1 MKTDLTAPH
10 FTDPEAARE
19 YLEKQVWAVGVIC
32 PHCGLVDGHYKLE
45 GKSTRPGLWKCNGC
59 RQPFTVTVGSVFERS
74 KIPLNKWLLAVHL
87 MAASKKGIS
96 AHQLHRMLG
105 VTYKTAWFMA
115 HRIREAMAVAPT
127 GKLGSDGGPVE
138 ADETFWGNNKKR
150 GDKKGRGYAHKMKVL
165 SLVERNGKKRSFH
178 VASVSAKT
186 LRPILKAQISEKAR
200 LMTDELSSYTL
211 VGREFKEHGVVNHG
225 AHEYSRGDITTNT
238 VESSFA
244 LLKRGLVGTFHKVS
258 EAHLQRYATE
268 FDFRWNNRKTD
279 DNQRAAILASQI
291 GGKRLTYRR
300 VNSQATA

>member
-1 MKTDLTAPH
+1 MKTDLTAPQ

-19 YLEKQVWAVGVIC
+19 YLEKQVWGQGVIC

-74 KIPLNKWLLAVHL
+74 KVPLNKWLLAVHL

-115 HRIREAMAVAPT
+115 HRIREAMNVAPT

-138 ADETFWGNNKKR
+138 ADETYWGTASGKPVKR
-150 GDKKGRGYAHKMKVL
+150 GYGHKMKIL
-165 SLVERNGKKRSFH
+165 SLVERTGEKRSFH
-178 VASVSAKT
+178 VANVTAKT
-186 LRPILKAQISEKAR
+186 LRPILKTQIAEQAR
-200 LMTDELSSYTL
+200 LMTDEASAYTI
-211 VGREFKEHGVVNHG
+211 VGREFKEHGVVNHVSG
-225 AHEYSRGDITTNT
+225 EYSRGDVTTNT

-300 VNSQATA
+300 SDKGHTG